1 VFKLNK
7 LEITAN
13 QIDYFY
19 VNFNVLNDYMRSL
32 LTSYMT
38 IVEKAK
44 SQTTSLKGDTL
55 VILVISACLT
65 LIASLLLASI
75 LTSTLDKR

>member
-1 VFKLNK
+1 MFKLNK